1 MSRTV
6 DLARLER
13 ERLSLL
19 ERRAKARAER
29 RAVSEGVEE
38 TVALSRAR
46 GGRFEAPERRAGERE
61 GAYRRLAGLD
71 WLARKGRVSERQK
84 ALGEAYGG
92 CYRLARAEAKFGST
106 LNIQPGATPASG
118 TPLAAILVEGERR
131 AQAQPPEQQHEDE
144 REAEQEEA
152 VAQQRGIGGGVH
164 QAWGGWG
171 RVMASN
177 CAITRHG
184 TSASVRGHLAE
195 PAGGRLSPSS

>member
-1 MSRTV
+1 MSRPV

-13 ERLSLL
+13 ERLSML

-29 RAVSEGVEE
+29 KAVAEGVEE

-46 GGRFEAPERRAGERE
+46 GGKFEAPDRRTSERE
-61 GAYRRLAGLD
+61 GPYRRLAGLD

-92 CYRLARAEAKFGST
+92 CYRLARAEPKFGST

-131 AQAQPPEQQHEDE
+131 AQAQARLAFYRRKLGGQTAMVEACDLICGQELTPREAAATE
-144 REAEQEEA
+144 REVVRLEA
-152 VAQQRGIGGGVH
+152 V
-164 QAWGGWG
+164 
-171 RVMASN
+171 
-177 CAITRHG
+177 
-184 TSASVRGHLAE
+184 LAVALDLL
-195 PAGGRLSPSS
+195 AGDGAR